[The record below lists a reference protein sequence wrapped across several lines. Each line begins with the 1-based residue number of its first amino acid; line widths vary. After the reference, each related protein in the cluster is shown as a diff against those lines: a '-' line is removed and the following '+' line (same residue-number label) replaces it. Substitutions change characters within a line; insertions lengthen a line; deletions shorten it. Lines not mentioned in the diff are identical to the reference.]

1 MNCNSQGRFFRRRVS
16 HWLPILFTVRGSICC
31 EASPAGAESIQISGT
46 GVVNGVIVRTFSA
59 SSTSDYS
66 VERDFSVNN
75 YDQVPPVPTEN
86 LGSATGMA
94 YADLGGV
101 LKLYEAGSGTG
112 ATLAGT
118 LFQIRGHFSGPA
130 TSLAPF
136 GFNGTG
142 WAVPVSLDVHGS
154 VSGDVHESVRTDLIM
169 AGYDVSASQGIV
181 ASQVIHVGESGHAL
195 SGLFVVADDHLHGG
209 NSGSISIEGSLNGA
223 SAGTYITNGAAA
235 FQDTATLRF
244 DLPTGV
250 SFTTDS
256 GVVFSSATATPVPST
271 LVMSSILFGI
281 FGVVWSYKRLRVAA
295 TSAA

>member
-16 HWLPILFTVRGSICC
+16 HWLPILLTVLGSLCC
-31 EASPAGAESIQISGT
+31 AASPAGAESVQISGT
-46 GVVNGVIVRTFSA
+46 GVVNGVAVTSFSA
-59 SSTSDYS
+59 STSGYS
-66 VERDFSVNN
+66 VERHFSVNN
-75 YDQVPPVPTEN
+75 FNQLPPVSPEH

-101 LKLYEAGSGTG
+101 LKLYEAGSGNG
-112 ATLAGT
+112 GTLAGT

-154 VSGDVHESVRTDLIM
+154 VSGDVGESVRTDFVM
-169 AGYDVSASQGIV
+169 GGYDVSALQAIS

-195 SGLFVVADDHLHGG
+195 SGRFIVADNGLHGG
-209 NSGSISIEGSLNGA
+209 NSGSISILGSLNGA
-223 SAGTYITNGAAA
+223 FSGTFISHGAAA

-244 DLPTGV
+244 DLPAGV
-250 SFTTDS
+250 SFKTDS

-271 LVMSSILFGI
+271 LVMSLILFGL
-281 FGVVWSYKRLRVAA
+281 FGVVWSYKRLKVGAA
-295 TSAA
+295 TAA